1 MFPSASIAAGSSDAT
16 FALDEE
22 RFRYPRKL
30 GGSGDFSSF
39 SDRAVVRVKK
49 TDKKFMTLEYL
60 SNESLHNAGINYET
74 KRTH

>member
-1 MFPSASIAAGSSDAT
+1 MVAESTGAT
-16 FALDEE
+16 FAPDEV
-22 RFRYPRKL
+22 RLRYPRKL

-49 TDKKFMTLEYL
+49 TDKKFMILEHL